1 MRYPKEKQTTEA
13 KALAPPEIGSF
24 TTVVNTYFKSNIL
37 AKAARPH
44 GGCVF
49 ISASGISP
57 ASVIL

>member
-37 AKAARPH
+37 AKAARPL
-44 GGCVF
+44 GAAF
-49 ISASGISP
+49 LFLRLASLQR
-57 ASVIL
+57 V